1 MKMKFYQSIK
11 FRLMMMTLCVCVF
24 MGGLISFYSI
34 HQSRLSYKRLAWNYM
49 EDIALAYGRQVENL
63 LDQGGSLDSGILEH
77 ILMNAN
83 LEGVESSYTYIVDS
97 EGNMLYHP
105 NKDKIGKSVENV
117 IVKSYIQ
124 DLKSG
129 IKHDTGVVEY
139 DYNGSIKYAACYT
152 DENGRFIL
160 VVSAD
165 DDDVLRDSASLI
177 VKVTAISLLIGM
189 AAIVVVF
196 IFIRKIVAPLSYA
209 TNAVEELAALDFRVK
224 NEQQER
230 RFAGLKDEVGN
241 IMRAVLKLRGELTA
255 VVTELKNQSG
265 NLFEQSDSLSKSAS
279 DTMNNMKDTD
289 RAVDEMANG
298 ATMLAQE
305 TQSASENVIE
315 IGNMIDKVNDNT
327 EELAKDADNMKEL
340 GENAENILRQ
350 LIAGQKEMVTHIG
363 VVNDKTH
370 EANKAAGKISEVVKL
385 ITEIA
390 SQTNLLSLNA
400 SIEAA
405 RAGEAG
411 RGFAVVAENIK
422 QLAEQTTSS
431 AADIQDIIHDLEQKS
446 DETVEKTEAVNN
458 IVNKQS
464 EDMKQ
469 TADILNQV
477 ITGIT
482 GLIDKIDSIAVS
494 VENMDKSKENVVD
507 VIGNLSSVSQEN
519 AASTEE
525 TSASTTMAMET
536 VKKIADEAVKLK
548 NIAQELEDR
557 MKQFIIQ

>member
-1 MKMKFYQSIK
+1 
-11 FRLMMMTLCVCVF
+11 
-24 MGGLISFYSI
+24 
-34 HQSRLSYKRLAWNYM
+34 
-49 EDIALAYGRQVENL
+49 
-63 LDQGGSLDSGILEH
+63 
-77 ILMNAN
+77 
-83 LEGVESSYTYIVDS
+83 
-97 EGNMLYHP
+97 MLYHP

-129 IKHDTGVVEY
+129 IKHDTYVVEY

-224 NEQQER
+224 NERQER

-370 EANKAAGKISEVVKL
+370 EANKAAGKISEVVNL
-385 ITEIA
+385 ITEIE

-400 SIEAA
+400 HFILKDKAAKLVTDKKDSREMFWNGDVPFNMDGPWFVGMCKERDESLMDDIGIIPQFDVVYDGTTYKPNPTNYPLVTMISKNCKHPKEAYA
-405 RAGEAG
+405 FLEWMTTDEAQKIIADCGMIPSNTDYSTSDEYIQNHELEHKIVEFMQNNYTDLVADPNISQLGEISQIMLDAAQKM
-411 RGFAVVAENIK
+411 FS
-422 QLAEQTTSS
+422 EQ
-431 AADIQDIIHDLEQKS
+431 AADVQEEMDSAQKQ
-446 DETVEKTEAVNN
+446 VEEVMSRDA
-458 IVNKQS
+458 
-464 EDMKQ
+464 E
-469 TADILNQV
+469 
-477 ITGIT
+477 
-482 GLIDKIDSIAVS
+482 
-494 VENMDKSKENVVD
+494 
-507 VIGNLSSVSQEN
+507 
-519 AASTEE
+519 
-525 TSASTTMAMET
+525 
-536 VKKIADEAVKLK
+536 
-548 NIAQELEDR
+548 
-557 MKQFIIQ
+557 